1 MYDHK
6 SCVPMFSLLYSPS
19 LERFLQIQLAS
30 YLRYKICCVL
40 NLTSVADIFETI
52 GHNLK
57 FR

>member
-6 SCVPMFSLLYSPS
+6 SCVPMFSLLYSSS

-30 YLRYKICCVL
+30 YEICCVL

-52 GHNLK
+52 SHNL
-57 FR
+57 RYSHS